1 MIALPGQRESRLIPG
16 GGDRSMK
23 HVVFGGRLVMLGLGS
38 IGQGVLP
45 LILRHIDIPRERI
58 TIVSGDQRGQ
68 DVAAENGI
76 RFMIRPLTRDNFRN
90 VLNPLLQAG
99 DFLLNLSVDVSSVAL
114 IAFCQQQGTL
124 YLDTCIEPWA
134 GGYTDPS
141 LTPSQRSNHALR
153 ESALAVKSSKR
164 ALALGG
170 GERPTAVLTHG
181 ANPGLV
187 SHFVKQALLNLARDT
202 GVEMAVPTDRQGWA
216 ALSRTLGVKV
226 IHIAERDTQTASYAK
241 QPGEFV
247 NTWSIDGF
255 AGEGCQPAELGWGT
269 HEKTLPA
276 DGRRHDFGSDAAI
289 YLMRP
294 GASTRVRTWTP
305 MAGPLHG
312 FLITHNESISIADY
326 YSVIEGRTVRYRPTV
341 HYAYHPCDDAVLSVH
356 EMAGLN
362 WRQQPRQRLMM
373 DEIRSGADELGVLLM
388 GHQRGAYWYGSH
400 LSIEQARAL
409 APHNNATSLQV
420 TAAVLGGLVWAME
433 NPRAGILEADHLDHA
448 RVLAVAAP
456 YLGEMV
462 GTYSDWTPLLD
473 RDRLFPEDIDISCPW
488 QFGNFRVV

>member
-1 MIALPGQRESRLIPG
+1 V
-16 GGDRSMK
+16 K
-23 HVVFGGRLVMLGLGS
+23 HVAFGSRLVMLGFGS

-45 LILRHIDIPRERI
+45 LILRHIDIPREHI
-58 TIVSGDQRGQ
+58 TIVSGDARGQ
-68 DVAAENGI
+68 DVAAENGVNFNLMPI
-76 RFMIRPLTRDNFRN
+76 TRDNLQS
-90 VLNPLLQAG
+90 VLTPLLQEG

-114 IAFCQQQGTL
+114 IGFCQQRGVL

-141 LTPSQRSNHALR
+141 LSPSQRSNYALR
-153 ESALAVKSSKR
+153 ESALA
-164 ALALGG
+164 LAG
-170 GERPTAVLTHG
+170 GEGPTAVLTHG

-202 GVEMAVPTDRQGWA
+202 NLPTSVPTTRQAWA
-216 ALSRTLGVKV
+216 ALAQKLGVKV
-226 IHIAERDTQTASYAK
+226 IHIAERDTQTAAFGK
-241 QPGEFV
+241 QPNEFV

-255 AGEGCQPAELGWGT
+255 AGEGCQPAEIGWGT

-276 DGRRHDFGSDAAI
+276 DGRHHDFGSDAAI

-312 FLITHNESISIADY
+312 FLITHNEAISIADY
-326 YSVIEGRTVRYRPTV
+326 YSVVDAGTVRYRPTV

-356 EMAGLN
+356 EMAGRN
-362 WRQQPRQRLMM
+362 WQQQPKQRLMM
-373 DEIRSGADELGVLLM
+373 DEIRDGVDELGVLLM
-388 GHQRGAYWYGSH
+388 GHARGAYWYGSR

-433 NPRAGILEADHLDHA
+433 NPRAGLVEADHLDHA
-448 RVLAVAAP
+448 RVLQVAEP
-456 YLGEMV
+456 YLGDMV
-462 GTYSDWTPLLD
+462 GAYSDWTPLLD
-473 RDRLFPEDIDISCPW
+473 RGRLFPEDIDASCPW
-488 QFGNFRVV
+488 QFGNFRVT

>member
-1 MIALPGQRESRLIPG
+1 M
-16 GGDRSMK
+16 MK
-23 HVVFGGRLVMLGLGS
+23 HVGFGGRLVMLGCGS

-45 LILRHIDIPRERI
+45 LILRHIHMPRERI
-58 TIVSGDQRGQ
+58 TILSGDPRGQ
-68 DVAAENGI
+68 DVAGEYGVQFAVEPLDRGNY
-76 RFMIRPLTRDNFRN
+76 RAVLTPMLRP
-90 VLNPLLQAG
+90 G
-99 DFLLNLSVDVSSVAL
+99 DMLLNLSVDVSSVAL
-114 IAFCQQQGTL
+114 IALCRELGAL

-141 LTPSQRSNHALR
+141 LSPSQRSNYALR
-153 ESALAVKSSKR
+153 ESALA
-164 ALALGG
+164 LARPGAAD
-170 GERPTAVLTHG
+170 PTAVLTHG

-202 GVEMAVPTDRQGWA
+202 SVDTAVPDSRRGWA
-216 ALSRTLGVKV
+216 ALAEGLEVKV
-226 IHIAERDTQTASYAK
+226 IHIAERDTQTASVAK

-269 HEKTLPA
+269 HERMLPV

-289 YLMRP
+289 YLLRP

-305 MAGPLHG
+305 MAGPIHG

-326 YSVIEGRTVRYRPTV
+326 YSVTENGAVRYRPTV

-356 EMAGLN
+356 EMAGRN
-362 WRQQPRQRLMM
+362 WRLQDRQRLMM
-373 DEIRSGADELGVLLM
+373 QEITTGVDELGVLLM
-388 GHQRGAYWYGSH
+388 GHSRGAYWYGSR

-420 TAAVLGGLVWAME
+420 TAAVLGGLVWAIE
-433 NPRAGILEADHLDHA
+433 NPRAGIVEADQLDHA
-448 RVLAVAAP
+448 RVLAVAEP
-456 YLGEMV
+456 YLGDLV
-462 GTYSDWTPLLD
+462 GAYSDWTPLQD
-473 RDRLFPEDIDISCPW
+473 RGLLFPEVVDLSCPW
-488 QFGNFRVV
+488 QFGNFRVS